1 MEGKREKSRI
11 YTFWPLNMVAYC
23 NWDEKGFLIGL
34 ARTLKRVM
42 TKKIYDSG
50 RITTAKLDSSREFI
64 SLLASI
70 CADGTALL
78 PALIYKGA
86 SGDL

>member
-1 MEGKREKSRI
+1 M
-11 YTFWPLNMVAYC
+11 Y

-34 ARTLKRVM
+34 ARTLKCVM
-42 TKKIYDSG
+42 TKKMYDSR
-50 RITTAKLDSSREFI
+50 RITAVKQDSSREFM

-70 CADGTALL
+70 CRDGTALP
-78 PALIYKGA
+78 PALIYKRA